1 MIGEGHMEVFTEF
14 LQRINIP
21 SHRERTEEVLTWV
34 KETFPQLEP
43 VLKWNQPMFTDHD
56 TFIIGFSVSKNH
68 IAVAPE
74 REAISQFENDIVQAG
89 YDYAKEII
97 RIPWTSPVNYDLLE
111 KIIEFNIIDKKD
123 CTTFWRK

>member
-1 MIGEGHMEVFTEF
+1 MEVFTEF

-34 KETFPQLEP
+34 KETFPQLEA

-74 REAISQFENDIVQAG
+74 RDAISQFEKDIVKAG
-89 YDYAKEII
+89 YDFTKEII